1 MHRNSLALIVCLLA
15 GLAQAE
21 VEGWLSWRGPGQHG
35 VTEEKN
41 LVESWTVGGENHLWD
56 IELKGRGTPVI
67 AGDRVYSWGYR
78 GEQKELRE
86 VLLCLNAKDGKIIW
100 ERSFADF
107 ISDIIYDRYAIGSP
121 TVDGDTGN
129 IYFMT
134 SPGLFMCLDPDGKTL
149 WRHSMMETFGRLTF
163 PNGRTGAPAIE
174 GDFVI
179 VRGITTNWGKQ
190 GPARDRFYAFDK
202 RTGEAIWASTPGVGP
217 RDSSFSHPVFANFAG
232 KRVFYAGTGCGN
244 IICANAATGEPIWRF
259 PFLTGGVNS
268 SVLLYK
274 DRVIAI
280 HGKENLDN
288 SEIGRMSA
296 IKMNAGPAAG
306 EPAPAVL
313 SNDDELWRTHLAM
326 FTSSP
331 VLAGNLIF
339 QVEFNGKLSC
349 VNADNGKVLWDKK
362 LGTAQIH
369 ASPLYG
375 DGKLYVPM
383 EEGVLHILKVDAK
396 GAESLAEVHLDG
408 KCIGSPACYKG
419 QIYVHTTKRLYC
431 FGKPGPAATVAD
443 TAMPKTGAAAKIRAI
458 PGEVLLEPGEKQ
470 NFRIQNLDANG
481 FVVGETKASDVEW
494 AKFIPPTAKVRIKM
508 NGDFND
514 GVITAGDAPLPSAGA
529 YKGTA
534 GDLTG
539 VIRGRVLPGIPF
551 KEDLERFDLTVDHAT
566 DGVKFSYPPLPW
578 IGARFKWEIRDLDGS
593 KVLAKTL
600 DRELFQ
606 RCTTYFGHA
615 DSANYTLS
623 ADLRTDG
630 NRRIKSSVGLI
641 NQRYL
646 IQLKGNAREIEIT
659 SNYERLHVVKP
670 FLFKVN
676 TWYRLKTRVDVK
688 GDGTG
693 VVRAKAWPRDEDEPA
708 EWTIEAPHDTAHS
721 SGSPGLFGF
730 APQSKYR
737 VYIDNIEVT
746 PNK

>member
-1 MHRNSLALIVCLLA
+1 MMRNLVLFLCLAA
-15 GLAQAE
+15 GMAQAE
-21 VEGWLSWRGPGQHG
+21 VEGWLNWRGPDQQG
-35 VTEEKN
+35 VTQEKN
-41 LVESWTVGGENHLWD
+41 LVGSWTIGGENHLWD

-86 VLLCLNAKDGKIIW
+86 VLVCLDAKNGKIIW
-100 ERSFADF
+100 ERYFTDF

-121 TVDGDTGN
+121 TVDPDTGN
-129 IYFMT
+129 IFLMT
-134 SPGLFMCLDPDGKTL
+134 SPGLFVCLNPDGDRL
-149 WRHSMMETFGRLTF
+149 WEHSMMETFGRLTF
-163 PNGRTGAPAIE
+163 PNGRTGAPVIE

-202 RTGEAIWASTPGVGP
+202 RTGEPIWASTPGVGP
-217 RDSSFSHPVFANFAG
+217 RDSSFSHPVFADFAG

-244 IICANAATGEPIWRF
+244 IVCVNANTGDPLWRYQF
-259 PFLTGGVNS
+259 ATGGVNS
-268 SVLLYK
+268 GVLLYK

-280 HGKENLDN
+280 HGKENLDT
-288 SEIGRMSA
+288 SEIGRMAA
-296 IKMNAGPAAG
+296 IKMNPGPDAGVAGPV
-306 EPAPAVL
+306 VL
-313 SNDDELWRTHLAM
+313 EKDSELWRTHLSM

-331 VLAGNLIF
+331 VLAGNLVF
-339 QVEFNGKLSC
+339 QVDFTGLLSC

-375 DGKLYVPM
+375 DGKLYVPI
-383 EEGVLHILKVDAK
+383 EEGSLHILEVSAK
-396 GAESLAEVHLDG
+396 GAKELAKVHLDG
-408 KCIGSPACYKG
+408 KCIGSPACYAG

-431 FGKPGPAATVAD
+431 FGKPAAPGKTTAAPKVTPGP
-443 TAMPKTGAAAKIRAI
+443 AAKIRAI
-458 PGEVLLEPGEKQ
+458 PGEVLLEPGESQ
-470 NFRIQNLDANG
+470 NFRLQALDGNG
-481 FVVGETKASDVEW
+481 LVIGDLKPDSVEW
-494 AKFIPPTAKVRIKM
+494 AKFIPPTAKVKVKV
-508 NGDFND
+508 NGDFKD
-514 GVITAGDAPLPSAGA
+514 GVLTAGAEALPSAGA
-529 YKGTA
+529 FKATGN
-534 GDLTG
+534 DLAG
-539 VIRGRVLPGIPF
+539 VIRGRVLPEVPF
-551 KEDLERFDLTVDHAT
+551 EEDLERFDLTVDHPT

-623 ADLRTDG
+623 ADLRTGG

-670 FLFKVN
+670 FLFKTD

-688 GDGTG
+688 KDGSG
-693 VVRAKAWPRDEDEPA
+693 IVRAKAWPRDEDEPA
-708 EWTIEAPHDTAHS
+708 EWTIEATHDHAHTN
-721 SGSPGLFGF
+721 GSPGLFGF

-737 VYIDNIEVT
+737 VYIDNIQVT